1 MKISDMDIKDFK
13 ILIKQ
18 AIDETL
24 ENYFED
30 IEALSS
36 KNYLRDIKK
45 SRKEFQDNEMF
56 SLEEIDV

>member
-1 MKISDMDIKDFK
+1 MKIKEMEIEDFK

-18 AIDETL
+18 TIDETL

-36 KNYLRDIKK
+36 KKYLKDIKNA
-45 SRKEFQDNEMF
+45 RQEYQNNEVF